1 MSKLRYNRLIV
12 AITGASG
19 AIYGI
24 RMLEILKSLN
34 IDTHLIISNAANITI
49 ASETSWKIKDVHAL
63 ATHVHNN
70 SDIAANI
77 ASGSYQT
84 DGMIISPCSMKTLAS
99 IASGYENNLITRAA
113 MVCIKEQRRL
123 ALMAR
128 ETPLSPIHL
137 KNMLT
142 LSKCNNVAIAPL
154 MPAFYNKPQTLD
166 DIINHSIT
174 RILDLF
180 SIDTDIIERWSGI
193 SSHL

>member
-1 MSKLRYNRLIV
+1 MMQLTNKKLII

-34 IDTHLIISNAANITI
+34 ITTHLIISMAANITI
-49 ASETSWKIKDVHAL
+49 KSETSFSIKDIHKL
-63 ATHVHNN
+63 STHVHNN

-77 ASGSYQT
+77 ASGSYKT
-84 DGMIISPCSMKTLAS
+84 DGMIIAPCSMKTLAS
-99 IASGYENNLITRAA
+99 VASGYENNLITRAA

-128 ETPLSPIHL
+128 ETPLSHVHL
-137 KNMLT
+137 QNMLT
-142 LSKCNNVAIAPL
+142 LSKCNNVAITPA
-154 MPAFYNKPQTLD
+154 MPAFYNQPQTLD
-166 DIINHSIT
+166 DIINHSVA

-180 SIDTDIIERWSGI
+180 DLDTGLIKRWSGI
-193 SSHL
+193 